1 MKTQRRTLV
10 ALGLVL
16 VMFFS
21 APVAYG
27 LGGGGGGG
35 DGRLVFTSSSPQ
47 TGSNAT
53 NGSGGGAERG
63 TGDMMSSDNRPT
75 APVTV
80 PEPITALLL
89 GGGVIVVA
97 GLLKRKV
104 N

>member
-1 MKTQRRTLV
+1 MKTQRRTIA
-10 ALGLVL
+10 ALGLLL

-35 DGRLVFTSSSPQ
+35 DGRMVFTSVGPQ
-47 TGSNAT
+47 TGSNPT
-53 NGSGGGAERG
+53 GGSGSGAEGG
-63 TGDMMSSDNRPT
+63 TGDMMSNENTPT

-80 PEPITALLL
+80 PEPITALLF

-97 GLLKRKV
+97 GLLRKKV
-104 N
+104 K